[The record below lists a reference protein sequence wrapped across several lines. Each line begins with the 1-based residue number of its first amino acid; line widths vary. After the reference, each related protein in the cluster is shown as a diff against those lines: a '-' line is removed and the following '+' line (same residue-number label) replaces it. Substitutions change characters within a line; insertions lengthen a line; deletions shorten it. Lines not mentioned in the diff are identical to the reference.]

1 MTEPTADF
9 AEMVEESSALTPEF
23 NENGLIPAVATDATS
38 GTVLMLAWM
47 NPAALEKTI
56 ETGQAWYW
64 SRSRR
69 RLWHKG
75 ATSGQIQHVEELR
88 VDCDQDAVWL
98 KVRAAGD
105 GGCCH
110 TGRTS
115 CFYRQVV
122 KRQDGPRLCPVSSAQ
137 QHLCREPLTSTP

>member
-1 MTEPTADF
+1 VPLPMTEATANI
-9 AEMVEESSALTPEF
+9 AELLEESSALTPKYTED
-23 NENGLIPAVATDATS
+23 GLIPAVATDATS

-47 NPAALEKTI
+47 NSAALEKTI
-56 ETGQAWYW
+56 ETGETWYW
-64 SRSRR
+64 SRSRQ

-88 VDCDQDAVWL
+88 IDCDQDTIWL
-98 KVRAAGD
+98 KVRVAGD

-122 KRQDGPRLCPVSSAQ
+122 KGPDGPRLRPLSASQQPSS
-137 QHLCREPLTSTP
+137 